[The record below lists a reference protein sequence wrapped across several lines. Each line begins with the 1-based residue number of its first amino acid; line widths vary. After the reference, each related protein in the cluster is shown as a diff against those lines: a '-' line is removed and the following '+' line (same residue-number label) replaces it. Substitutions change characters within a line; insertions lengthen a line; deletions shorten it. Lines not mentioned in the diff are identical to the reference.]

1 LGAGQ
6 AERIHAYMRAFF
18 SVLFGLFVAI
28 PVVGQIKTDTLYYD
42 KDWKGVESKAF
53 ASFYRVVPKS
63 ADDGFRKQFR
73 DYYIT
78 GELQSE
84 GGYVS
89 IDKYDDSKSVFDG
102 EYVTYFKSGKIEQK
116 GTRVNGVEEGEYVKY
131 DENGLIL
138 LHAYLKK
145 GKPDGILT
153 QFSEDGNICVQIEY
167 SNGEPAYDWYM
178 VSNKDGLCSKIRL
191 SDKQPIYENPSL
203 YEKKQEYRNGEAW
216 PYYNKNGIM
225 VGMTNN
231 MVKDYGKYFQIPIV
245 IANNSMFPI
254 EFDPSN
260 ISATLIDKKG
270 ESRELMVYSADEY
283 MKKVRRKQNWAMA
296 LNGIAEGLAAAGA
309 GYSSSTTNS
318 SYSGNSYSYGSASAY
333 GSGGYA
339 YGNYSGNTHYNGHST
354 STTTSYNGA
363 AAYQAQVIASNRM
376 AAYEDALLS
385 ERAAKDEGY
394 LKRTTIQPGETI
406 SGYVNIERKKGS
418 SMTINVNIC
427 GAVYVFPW
435 NVSK

>member
-1 LGAGQ
+1 MKTWLFALAGLMTAVSSAGQ
-6 AERIHAYMRAFF
+6 VR
-18 SVLFGLFVAI
+18 
-28 PVVGQIKTDTLYYD
+28 TDTLYYD

-53 ASFYRVVPKS
+53 ASYCRVVAHS
-63 ADDGFRKQFR
+63 TEDNFRKQFR

-84 GGYVS
+84 GCYIS

-102 EYVTYFKSGKIEQK
+102 EFTNYFKSGKVEQK
-116 GTRVNGVEEGEYVKY
+116 GTRIRGKREGEYVKY

-138 LHAYLKK
+138 LHAYFKDDKLN
-145 GKPDGILT
+145 GIRT
-153 QFSEDGNICVQIEY
+153 QFSEDGNTCIQIEY
-167 SNGEPAYDWYM
+167 VNGEPLYDCYTI
-178 VSNKDGLCSKIRL
+178 SNKDGLCSKIRI
-191 SDKQPIYENPSL
+191 SNKQPIYESPSL
-203 YEKKQEYRNGEAW
+203 SEKQVEYRKGEAW

-225 VGMTNN
+225 IGMTNN
-231 MVKDYGKYFQIPIV
+231 EVRDYGKYYQIPIV

-254 EFDPSN
+254 EFDPSM
-260 ISATLIDKKG
+260 ISASLVDKKG
-270 ESRELMVYSADEY
+270 REVSLRVYSAAEY
-283 MKKVRRKQNWAMA
+283 MKKVRRSQNWAMA
-296 LNGIAEGLAAAGA
+296 LNGLAEGLAAAGA

-318 SYSGNSYSYGSASAY
+318 SYSGSSYSSGHASAY

-339 YGNYSGNTHYNGHST
+339 YGNYSGNSYYHGNST

-394 LKRTTIQPGETI
+394 LKRTTINPGETI
-406 SGYVNIERKKGS
+406 SGYINIERKKGTT
-418 SMTINVNIC
+418 MTINVNIN

-435 NVSK
+435 DVRE